1 MSPRRRH
8 RIFQPSSLLLSYLA
22 STSHAAFKNDF
33 AAYPAASRSCL
44 DSAAAASGCN
54 GDTVMQMNTCLCG
67 NGGNFVTATAKC
79 VAKTVK
85 DELDDV
91 YEMLLTSCTDS
102 KTPLAVSQARFLDA
116 DDDDDDAK
124 STASSQAQSTTFS
137 TWTTAPPNAAATTPS
152 ASFTP
157 LTTYKSV
164 ANGVTVT
171 VTRGI
176 ESVPTGTNVG
186 KGSDGQSSSPDSNRD
201 DDKDGNNNNNNNN
214 NNSNSGLAAGLVGG
228 AAVLIGALA
237 FFCYRRRKQ
246 RQARAGEAGVGGK
259 FGALSSATSLATM
272 NSPPKGAANT
282 TQYHGV
288 AEGRPSTASSTGVA
302 GGAWHQHQHQ
312 NQPQQQQ
319 QQQQHHQG
327 NVGQQYWQQQ
337 QQQQNAPNP
346 YGQPSGTW
354 PSPIGSSN
362 GPTGNWGVSPVSQY
376 PPGSSAGPP
385 GSRDGTGS
393 WNAHAAAQNG
403 TWNGQ
408 TSPQNATWNAQAV
421 PVPVP
426 MPHPSA
432 SQYEPVFEL
441 PGDETRPVEA
451 DSTPIG
457 PAQPAPAHHASH
469 PSSSTSSS
477 IQSTPQMH
485 HAQPAQQAA
494 AAAAR
499 HMSRQID
506 DALQIS
512 RVELPPPRY
521 SGPSSEWVSEDKKFG

>member
-85 DELDDV
+85 DQLDDV

-102 KTPLAVSQARFLDA
+102 KTPLAVSQAQFLDA

-137 TWTTAPPNAAATTPS
+137 TSTTAPPNAAATTPS

-186 KGSDGQSSSPDSNRD
+186 KGSDGQSSSPDSNKD
-201 DDKDGNNNNNNNN
+201 DDKDGNNNN

-288 AEGRPSTASSTGVA
+288 AEGRPSTAGSTGVA

-319 QQQQHHQG
+319 QQQQQQQHHQG
-327 NVGQQYWQQQ
+327 NVGQQYWQ

-376 PPGSSAGPP
+376 PHGSSAGPP

-421 PVPVP
+421 PVPAP

-432 SQYEPVFEL
+432 SQYAPVFEL

-469 PSSSTSSS
+469 PSSS

-485 HAQPAQQAA
+485 HAQPAQAATA